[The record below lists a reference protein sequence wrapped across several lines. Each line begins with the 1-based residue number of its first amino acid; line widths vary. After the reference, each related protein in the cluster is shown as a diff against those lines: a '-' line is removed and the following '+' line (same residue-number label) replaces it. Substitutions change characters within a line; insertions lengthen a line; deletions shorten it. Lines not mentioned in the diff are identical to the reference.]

1 MLPKDDCLLLSV
13 ANTTDEML
21 AQYLAER
28 ISGCLSERNISLPK
42 GIKVEVREGGRFI
55 GDISS

>member
-1 MLPKDDCLLLSV
+1 LLPV

-28 ISGCLSERNISLPK
+28 ISEALSARHISLPK
-42 GIKVEVREGGRFI
+42 AIEVEVRESGGFAALYRLG
-55 GDISS
+55 GDE